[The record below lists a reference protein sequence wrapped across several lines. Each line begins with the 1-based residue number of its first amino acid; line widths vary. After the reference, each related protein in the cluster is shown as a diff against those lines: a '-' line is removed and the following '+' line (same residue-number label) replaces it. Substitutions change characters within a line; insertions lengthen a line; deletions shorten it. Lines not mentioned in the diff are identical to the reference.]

1 MRRRRTLR
9 TTVRHQTRAVTDCS
23 VADLF
28 ASRFPSPD
36 LVDAAAAMFPGLPR
50 WDGSESARS
59 FRLEVGPGSVGLAVK
74 DPSRAERRKDN
85 TGLGPLTTNSVIARL
100 FANDPHVDAVLYGTS
115 RAMTVGVPDPCSRC
129 ADPRTG
135 LGVSYAA
142 GSPCTHR
149 RSPHGVVTHWS
160 ARSRSRMV
168 RHLSDVDYRPVVR
181 AGVP

>member
-74 DPSRAERRKDN
+74 DPARAERRKDN
-85 TGLGPLTTNSVIARL
+85 TGLGPLTSNTRLARL

-115 RAMTVGVPDPCSRC
+115 RAMTVAPVAPCGRC
-129 ADPRTG
+129 GDLSSP
-135 LGVSYAA
+135 LGVAF
-142 GSPCTHR
+142 
-149 RSPHGVVTHWS
+149 
-160 ARSRSRMV
+160 
-168 RHLSDVDYRPVVR
+168 
-181 AGVP
+181 